1 MVSQAHPH
9 GESVAMACDLLAIA
23 MAELGAIA
31 ERRLDRLVN
40 PLVSGL
46 PAFLVARPGVNS
58 GMMIAQYV
66 AASLCAENKQLAQ
79 PAVLDNFVTSALQED
94 HLSLGTSAA
103 LKLQRLLGNLLSD
116 PGYRIFTRGP
126 GARFSRAADAGG
138 GYASGARSAAPKR
151 AWLGGGSLAGTGH
164 RQRSGYPQAERWPRA
179 GMTSP
184 AR

>member
-1 MVSQAHPH
+1 
-9 GESVAMACDLLAIA
+9 

-103 LKLQRLLGNLLSD
+103 LKLQRLLGNLYQILGIEYLLAAQGS
-116 PGYRIFTRGP
+116 IFT
-126 GARFSRAADAGG
+126 SR
-138 GYASGARSAAPKR
+138 RS
-151 AWLGGGSLAGTGH
+151 
-164 RQRSGYPQAERWPRA
+164 WPRA
-179 GMTSP
+179 RAGRETCCAKACLAGRTIVGWRRTLP
-184 AR
+184 ARWPSLSEPLATRRREVSGRGE

>member
-1 MVSQAHPH
+1 
-9 GESVAMACDLLAIA
+9 MACDLLAIA

-103 LKLQRLLGNLLSD
+103 LKLQRLLGNLYQILGIEYLLAAQGLD
-116 PGYRIFTRGP
+116 FHEPQTLA
-126 GARFSRAADAGG
+126 AR
-138 GYASGARSAAPKR
+138 YTSGARSAAPKR
-151 AWLGGGSLAGTGH
+151 AWLGGGSLAGARH

>member
-1 MVSQAHPH
+1 
-9 GESVAMACDLLAIA
+9 MACDLLAIA

-103 LKLQRLLGNLLSD
+103 LKLQRLLGNLYQILGIEYLLAAQGS
-116 PGYRIFTRGP
+116 IFT
-126 GARFSRAADAGG
+126 SR
-138 GYASGARSAAPKR
+138 RS
-151 AWLGGGSLAGTGH
+151 
-164 RQRSGYPQAERWPRA
+164 WPRA
-179 GMTSP
+179 RRARDLLRESVPGWEDDRWLAPDIASAVAILKRTAGHAP
-184 AR
+184 A